1 MRMTRLVAKTLREA
15 PSDAEAISHQLLVR
29 AGYIRR
35 VASGIY
41 SYLPLG
47 LRVLRKIE
55 NIIRQEFDNVGA
67 QEILLPAVQPLELWE
82 ETNRSTTMDDV
93 LMRLEVRGGKFVLGP
108 THEEAVI
115 ATVSHDLASYR
126 DLPATVYQIQTKFRD
141 EARPRYGLLR
151 TREFIMADAYS
162 FDVSKETMRASYDKM
177 FEAYCRAFDRIG
189 VEYHPV
195 EADAG
200 RIGGDVNH
208 EFMVPAAIG
217 EDYFARCLNCG
228 YKANIEAAKRFSN
241 FSNQGF
247 EGSRLMSE
255 IFTGPTSTVEAAI
268 KEIEKLHP
276 EITAADMIK
285 AIVLLDE
292 KGALVLALVP
302 GDRKVRIPP
311 GMKALDNTAFASYSF
326 LHLGYV
332 GPMEMQERGV
342 RVLADH
348 SIGGSKYWT
357 TGGNR
362 PDYHVLDVVLDRDF
376 TVDEYLDLVVVEDGD
391 LCPKCQNSMN
401 LVRSVEA
408 GHTFQLGLTYPE
420 KIASARFSADDGV
433 ESMYYMGCY
442 GIGVSRL
449 PAVVAEVSN
458 DAAGLVWPVSV
469 APYQVHI
476 VSISYGKN
484 PEVSQSSD
492 LIYES
497 LLAAGIEVLLDD
509 RDLGPGVKLNDADL
523 IGVPLQLV
531 VGPKGLARGVIDL
544 KVRASGEKSEMPVS
558 EVVDIV
564 RANLAALLASVRP
577 K

>member
-1 MRMTRLVAKTLREA
+1 
-15 PSDAEAISHQLLVR
+15 
-29 AGYIRR
+29 
-35 VASGIY
+35 
-41 SYLPLG
+41 
-47 LRVLRKIE
+47 
-55 NIIRQEFDNVGA
+55 
-67 QEILLPAVQPLELWE
+67 
-82 ETNRSTTMDDV
+82 
-93 LMRLEVRGGKFVLGP
+93 
-108 THEEAVI
+108 
-115 ATVSHDLASYR
+115 
-126 DLPATVYQIQTKFRD
+126 
-141 EARPRYGLLR
+141 
-151 TREFIMADAYS
+151 MADAYS

-177 FEAYCRAFDRIG
+177 FDAYCKAFDRIG
-189 VEYHPV
+189 VEYYPV

-200 RIGGDVNH
+200 SIGGDVNH

-228 YKANIEAAKRFSN
+228 YKANIEAARRFSN
-241 FSNQGF
+241 FSDQGF
-247 EGSRLMSE
+247 EGSRPISE
-255 IFTGPTSTVEAAI
+255 IFTGPTATVGAAI
-268 KEIEKLHP
+268 KEIEKLRP

-285 AIVLLDE
+285 SIVLLDE

-311 GMKALDNTAFASYSF
+311 GMKALDNAAFGSYSF

-348 SIGGSKYWT
+348 SIDQSKYWT

-376 TVDEYLDLVVVEDGD
+376 TVDEYLDLVVVEEGD
-391 LCPKCQNSMN
+391 LCPKCQSSMN

-476 VSISYGKN
+476 VAISYGKN
-484 PEVSQSSD
+484 PEVSHSSD

-558 EVVDIV
+558 EVVDVV
-564 RANLAALLASVRP
+564 RTNLAALLASVSP